1 MPDPSIIIPLA
12 GSAAAGLALASAASL
27 KAWAQ
32 WLDLRREALRFGRPA
47 SPAPP
52 DELKAL
58 RERVRKLE
66 AIADGAAG

>member
-1 MPDPSIIIPLA
+1 
-12 GSAAAGLALASAASL
+12 
-27 KAWAQ
+27 
-32 WLDLRREALRFGRPA
+32 LRFGRPA